1 MIGRLHTREDS
12 GLRLDRL
19 LRWWHDGELVEHPN
33 IIRAFNAGLEPA
45 DGGRFILRFGRDWCF
60 VDVEDAAYAVT
71 TVDLTQDGAA
81 FSVRL
86 SDLTAERLDPLT
98 LTLEDGVLTCRVK
111 QGRAKAR
118 FSRDAQYELGQFL
131 EPAGAGVILRA
142 GSLQL
147 PVPNLDPSA
156 FTS

>member
-1 MIGRLHTREDS
+1 
-12 GLRLDRL
+12 
-19 LRWWHDGELVEHPN
+19 
-33 IIRAFNAGLEPA
+33 
-45 DGGRFILRFGRDWCF
+45 

-71 TVDLTQDGAA
+71 TVDLTQDGTA

-86 SDLTAERLDPLT
+86 SDLTAERLDPMT

-142 GSLQL
+142 GALQI
-147 PVPNLDPSA
+147 PVPNLHPAA